1 MVSIGTCLAIHSN
14 VHTVAVGSAIFV
26 SKGTTFLSAV
36 TVASSAK
43 STSVSTSSAPMDF
56 SAVDVMADLIKL
68 HVNALHVRHY
78 LLYESCCEELL
89 RGIYWLRYDRG
100 LRDRKGGWLC
110 RELGGLRSPDSLE

>member
-1 MVSIGTCLAIHSN
+1 LTFNVIIRRPTPSSAVMLAISFAVEKRHVCMVSIGTCLAIHSN

-78 LLYESCCEELL
+78 LLYESCREELL
-89 RGIYWLRYDRG
+89 RGIY
-100 LRDRKGGWLC
+100 
-110 RELGGLRSPDSLE
+110 